1 VEAAMDHQILPNTAE
16 EAPSFTNNS
25 TSRPNVGR
33 MAIASA
39 LLVGSSLI
47 LLRNT
52 NSLADSPHHHNRI
65 DITSQPLYVQNILRS
80 LRNGDIDI
88 SGVGGRNS
96 NSLADGGGLVTRQKD
111 RQQDST
117 VTTGS
122 GCIDV
127 YHLSVVPDEESTCTN
142 SNHYPNEWN
151 SPEVYVYLFHRT
163 ADECCESLL
172 NGGYDEC
179 FVVNACREVT
189 VVTTEIAALEDVS
202 KDCLDEWHMSVEPDE
217 EGIW

>member
-1 VEAAMDHQILPNTAE
+1 MTGKITRRERWCLLFLVGCSVSVPKQEHNNTNNQVEAAMDHQILPNTAE

-33 MAIASA
+33 MAMVASA

-88 SGVGGRNS
+88 TGVGGGNS

-111 RQQDST
+111 RQRRKKKGKDST
-117 VTTGS
+117 ETTGS

-127 YHLSVVPDEESTCTN
+127 YHLSVVPDEEST
-142 SNHYPNEWN
+142 W
-151 SPEVYVYLFHRT
+151 
-163 ADECCESLL
+163 
-172 NGGYDEC
+172 
-179 FVVNACREVT
+179 
-189 VVTTEIAALEDVS
+189 
-202 KDCLDEWHMSVEPDE
+202 
-217 EGIW
+217 